1 MVHELSPLHDKDGE
15 VRGAD
20 HIRVDCPA
28 DDTWTGERDSAA
40 YNADLARG
48 LHSCQ
53 HPHQPQM
60 IHWRIELSRLSMFM
74 TD

>member
-15 VRGAD
+15 VSGAD

-28 DDTWTGERDSAA
+28 DDTCTGERDVAA
-40 YNADLARG
+40 HNAELARG

-53 HPHQPQM
+53 HAHQPQM
-60 IHWRIELSRLSMFM
+60 IRWRIDLSRLF
-74 TD
+74 DVHE